1 MRGYDG
7 KTTKTAT
14 TVEFSL
20 EFGTK
25 GEFSSQLDNAAK
37 LLYNTLSE
45 MDKSKVGNQVLLDGV
60 SKYFKDCILLDDIIV
75 WEYIKRKLIKKISK
89 ELLSESELSDLE
101 DLEEE
106 IMEKEE
112 EESKEE

>member
-14 TVEFSL
+14 TVEYSL

-37 LLYNTLSE
+37 DLYEALGE
-45 MDKSKVGNQVLLDGV
+45 KSTANNQ
-60 SKYFKDCILLDDIIV
+60 
-75 WEYIKRKLIKKISK
+75 E
-89 ELLSESELSDLE
+89 
-101 DLEEE
+101 
-106 IMEKEE
+106 
-112 EESKEE
+112 